1 MNNVGLVK
9 RLPIFRPPPPP
20 QKKFYTLRLV
30 KISEI
35 KYAKSNC
42 DSMPQNKIRF
52 QVLLE

>member
-9 RLPIFRPPPPP
+9 RLPIFRPPPRE
-20 QKKFYTLRLV
+20 FYTLRLV